1 MTKPSG
7 SWTYSASSRCTSANG
22 LLATA
27 LIFLFALADLAHDLG
42 NGDVHV
48 QVDRLVVHV
57 VHGLHGFSELAVEK
71 LVELVIACGAN
82 EQVQGEVFVR
92 LDFCDVDVITPTW
105 LPDSCEYASREVL
118 VAVGDRFRLSLLRP
132 HLGAV
137 AALAVGWV
145 LA

>member
-48 QVDRLVVHV
+48 Q
-57 VHGLHGFSELAVEK
+57 VEK

-118 VAVGDRFRLSLLRP
+118 VAVGDRFRLS
-132 HLGAV
+132 
-137 AALAVGWV
+137 
-145 LA
+145 